1 MGAMDRATALAVAAA
16 LDLRIPPLAP
26 CPLCLLNV
34 AWALRD
40 EDEREVRRRIR
51 FHAPILWDEG
61 LDQPTL
67 AALERATAA
76 GVPGA
81 DKALSDVTTRGA
93 RSVVVQALVR
103 VRALE
108 ILENM
113 RRSDIAAMN

>member
-1 MGAMDRATALAVAAA
+1 MDRAVALAVAAA
-16 LDLRIPPLAP
+16 LDLRIPPFAP

-61 LDQPTL
+61 LDEATL
-67 AALERATAA
+67 DALERARTA

-81 DKALSDVTTRGA
+81 EEALADVRARGA

-103 VRALE
+103 VRAHE
-108 ILENM
+108 MVEDM

>member
-1 MGAMDRATALAVAAA
+1 MDRATALAVAAA
-16 LDLRIPPLAP
+16 LDLRIPPFAP

-40 EDEREVRRRIR
+40 EDERVVRRRIR
-51 FHAPILWDEG
+51 FHAPILWGEG
-61 LDQPTL
+61 LDEPTL
-67 AALERATAA
+67 AALERARVG

-81 DKALSDVTTRGA
+81 EEALADVRARGA

-108 ILENM
+108 MVEDM
-113 RRSDIAAMN
+113 RRSDIAARN

>member
-1 MGAMDRATALAVAAA
+1 MDRSTALAVAAA

-61 LDQPTL
+61 LEEPTL
-67 AALERATAA
+67 AALERAAA
-76 GVPGA
+76 AAAPGA
-81 DKALSDVTTRGA
+81 EEALADVRARGA

-103 VRALE
+103 VRAQEMLE
-108 ILENM
+108 DM
-113 RRSDIAAMN
+113 RRTDMAAMN